1 MTFALRRLDHRLR
14 LERQQSIDILERD
27 PAKIQGIALALGYK
41 GKKNER
47 AGQRLLEDYEKL
59 RMRIRAC
66 YEKRFRKESKNS
78 SGLAA
83 GSAGDA
89 SASSAK

>member
-1 MTFALRRLDHRLR
+1 LTFALRRLDHRLR

-47 AGQRLLEDYEKL
+47 AGKRLLEDYEKL

-66 YEKRFRKESKNS
+66 YERRFRSESKS
-78 SGLAA
+78 SSAIAG
-83 GSAGDA
+83 GSAIGA
-89 SASSAK
+89 SASSGK